1 MSRTTSLDEGIV
13 QTRSIASSTLFM
25 AIAIVLAAACGASPT
40 ASTAARVNSLFAAW
54 NRPDSPGCG
63 VGVSRKGAVIYER
76 GYGMASLERKV
87 PITSSTVFHLAS
99 ITKPFTAMSIL
110 LAAERGL
117 LSLDDDVSKYIPD
130 WSNREHRV
138 TVRHLLAHT
147 SGLRDA
153 YVLQGWAPNNGNSN
167 DAFITILSRQRGLNS
182 APGAEYRYNN
192 GGYLL
197 LGRILERASG
207 QTLGAFADVNIFK
220 PLGMTGAYFNG
231 DPVRTAPDHASGY
244 SPQANGWRLVPESS
258 GYAGNAGMMSSVRD
272 LLLWAHN
279 FADTRVGKPALLAGM
294 QTATVLTGGQTTQ
307 SGMGLGIGSYRGART
322 FRTAGGDVGV
332 ATELVLYPDQKLAIA
347 VLCNMDSAV
356 MGGLATVN
364 VDDLTNGVADIFLE
378 DVLEPRAAP
387 RASAPPPPPVSLSAD
402 ELTSKTGLYR
412 LGSDEDHIVLMSV
425 RDGRLTLRDFYDDNY
440 DMLMTPISAN
450 RFLVAGTTIEF
461 SPAEAGRPQSWHVI
475 DRDGRPL
482 LELPLMKFDIPKA
495 DLRAFAGEYRSD
507 ELDVTYTVSVRD
519 SSLVV
524 QSSTLHPVL
533 KDAFVGEYVGMVRF
547 VRDAR
552 GAVAAFTL
560 NRNSAR
566 GVRFERVKAG

>member
-1 MSRTTSLDEGIV
+1 M
-13 QTRSIASSTLFM
+13 QTRSIASSILFM

-40 ASTAARVNSLFAAW
+40 ASTAARVDPLFATW

-63 VGVSRKGAVIYER
+63 VGVSQNGAVIYER

-167 DAFITILSRQRGLNS
+167 DAFIAILSRQRGPNS

-220 PLGMTGAYFNG
+220 PLGMTGAYF
-231 DPVRTAPDHASGY
+231 
-244 SPQANGWRLVPESS
+244 
-258 GYAGNAGMMSSVRD
+258 
-272 LLLWAHN
+272 
-279 FADTRVGKPALLAGM
+279 
-294 QTATVLTGGQTTQ
+294 
-307 SGMGLGIGSYRGART
+307 
-322 FRTAGGDVGV
+322 
-332 ATELVLYPDQKLAIA
+332 
-347 VLCNMDSAV
+347 
-356 MGGLATVN
+356 
-364 VDDLTNGVADIFLE
+364 
-378 DVLEPRAAP
+378 
-387 RASAPPPPPVSLSAD
+387 
-402 ELTSKTGLYR
+402 
-412 LGSDEDHIVLMSV
+412 
-425 RDGRLTLRDFYDDNY
+425 
-440 DMLMTPISAN
+440 
-450 RFLVAGTTIEF
+450 
-461 SPAEAGRPQSWHVI
+461 
-475 DRDGRPL
+475 
-482 LELPLMKFDIPKA
+482 
-495 DLRAFAGEYRSD
+495 
-507 ELDVTYTVSVRD
+507 
-519 SSLVV
+519 
-524 QSSTLHPVL
+524 
-533 KDAFVGEYVGMVRF
+533 